1 MRNIEILKKDLK
13 IAIEIENKINE
24 IETKRIDSPVE
35 ELLNY
40 AFQYGIIKTTIDVIN
55 LVKEFPALENEIS
68 QKYDEYMEKKA
79 KSIQASEKR
88 RLEERAKYGGTY
100 DRYEDVPGYG
110 TEWNMRCVPDGVY
123 IRNSGRNSRC

>member
-1 MRNIEILKKDLK
+1 MKNIEKFKKDLK
-13 IAIEIENKINE
+13 LAIEIENKINE
-24 IETKRIDSPVE
+24 IETTKINSPVD

-40 AFQYGIIKTTIDVIN
+40 AFQYGMIKTTMDVIN
-55 LVKEFPALENEIS
+55 LVKDFPTLENEIS
-68 QKYDEYMEKKA
+68 KKYDEYMDKKA

-88 RLEERAKYGGTY
+88 RLEERARYGGTY

-110 TEWNMRCVPDGVY
+110 TEWNMRCVPEGVY

>member
-1 MRNIEILKKDLK
+1 MKNIEKFKKDLK
-13 IAIEIENKINE
+13 LAIEIENKINE
-24 IETKRIDSPVE
+24 IETTKINSPVE

-40 AFQYGIIKTTIDVIN
+40 AFQYGMIKTTMDVIS
-55 LVKEFPALENEIS
+55 LVKDFPTLESEIS
-68 QKYDEYMEKKA
+68 KKYDEYMDKKA

-88 RLEERAKYGGTY
+88 RLEERARYGGTY

-110 TEWNMRCVPDGVY
+110 TEWNMRCVPEGVY